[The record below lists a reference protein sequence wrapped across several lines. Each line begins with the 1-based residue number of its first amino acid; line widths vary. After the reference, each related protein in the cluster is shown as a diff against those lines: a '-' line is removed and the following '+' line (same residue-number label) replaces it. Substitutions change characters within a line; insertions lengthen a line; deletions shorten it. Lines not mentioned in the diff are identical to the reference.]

1 MALTMMSGSA
11 PSLVTVMI
19 VSCFFVDDRNG
30 LRGLDQGGNRGPK
43 NKSVSEVTH
52 KTKVRFN

>member
-19 VSCFFVDDRNG
+19 VSSFFVMIVMG
-30 LRGLDQGGNRGPK
+30 FEVWIKEGTGNRGPK
-43 NKSVSEVTH
+43 NKSVSEV
-52 KTKVRFN
+52 R